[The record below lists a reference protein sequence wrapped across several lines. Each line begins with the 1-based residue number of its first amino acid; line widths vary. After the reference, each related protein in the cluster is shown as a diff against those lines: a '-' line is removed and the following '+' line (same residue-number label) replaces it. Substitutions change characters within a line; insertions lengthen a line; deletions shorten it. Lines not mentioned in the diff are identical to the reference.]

1 MNTQERCQK
10 AASVF
15 GLITESLV
23 DHTELHGF
31 EVDMNGKV
39 IVPEFHP
46 QRLPTGALPAIMAF
60 TSEFLSA
67 TENAA

>member
-1 MNTQERCQK
+1 MNTQDRCEN
-10 AASVF
+10 AAFVF

-23 DHTELHGF
+23 DRTELHGF

-46 QRLPTGALPAIMAF
+46 PRFPAGALPAIMAF

>member
-1 MNTQERCQK
+1 MNTQERCEK
-10 AASVF
+10 AAFVF
-15 GLITESLV
+15 GLITESQI

-46 QRLPTGALPAIMAF
+46 PRFPTGALPAMMAF
-60 TSEFLSA
+60 TAEFLSA
-67 TENAA
+67 IENAA